1 MADELM
7 TDWPSPSAPIPTTLP
22 DGDGTGA
29 TARRPEPL
37 GAPTRAPSVLDRAQG
52 LVRRVA
58 TEERLDM
65 AVDRLQDLL
74 DQMPSGVREALQG
87 RALGHPLH
95 PALTDLPIGF
105 WTSAGVL
112 DLVGGKRAARGATA
126 LVGLGVASAVPT
138 IAAGMADWMEM
149 SRGKQRVGVVHAAA
163 NAAATVLYAKSFG
176 ARRMGHRGRG
186 IWLGLLGAGVATA
199 GGYLGGHLAFGD
211 DDTEERDG

>member
-1 MADELM
+1 MGDELM

-22 DGDGTGA
+22 DGDGTGLA
-29 TARRPEPL
+29 TDRL
-37 GAPTRAPSVLDRAQG
+37 GPVRADAAMPSVLDRAQA

-58 TEERLDM
+58 TEDRLD
-65 AVDRLQDLL
+65 AVVDRLQDLL
-74 DQMPSGVREALQG
+74 DRVPSDVRSALQG

-126 LVGLGVASAVPT
+126 LVGLGVASALPT
-138 IAAGMADWMEM
+138 LAAGMADWTEM
-149 SRGKQRVGVVHAAA
+149 SRAKQRVGVVHAAA

-176 ARRMGHRGRG
+176 ARRMGQRGRG